1 MQLTTQND
9 KKVYSDGDTVEQRM
23 LEIARKYPED
33 QAEEYIAQN
42 YDYTTNNTFSSV
54 RKNLLNWYP
63 FAPNST
69 VLEIGAGMGAMTGL
83 LCDKCAH
90 VTAVEMNAVRADVIR
105 ARYAK
110 RKNLTVLTNN
120 IQELP
125 NETKYDY
132 VVFVGVLEYAAIFSD
147 AVEPFRDFIVD
158 AAKFLKADGTLLF
171 AIENQYGVKY
181 WCGAAED
188 HLQEPFAG
196 IKGYKKEKTARTFSK
211 AALERLVEEAGL
223 KQHRIYGVLPDYK
236 FPTYIFSEEY
246 KPTASD
252 MENIRKK

>member
-105 ARYAK
+105 D
-110 RKNLTVLTNN
+110 RKS
-120 IQELP
+120 
-125 NETKYDY
+125 
-132 VVFVGVLEYAAIFSD
+132 VV
-147 AVEPFRDFIVD
+147 
-158 AAKFLKADGTLLF
+158 
-171 AIENQYGVKY
+171 
-181 WCGAAED
+181 
-188 HLQEPFAG
+188 
-196 IKGYKKEKTARTFSK
+196 
-211 AALERLVEEAGL
+211 
-223 KQHRIYGVLPDYK
+223 
-236 FPTYIFSEEY
+236 
-246 KPTASD
+246 
-252 MENIRKK
+252 